1 MKKRLHLLSTIAV
14 VSLCLS
20 CALGAAQRKKYRNF
34 SINTGSE
41 KTITS
46 CDQVRMKVDD
56 QEIVYS
62 TLEQTLPWAAGSS
75 LKVRVAQRGGVHVQ
89 GWDGNQF
96 AIKACLGAA
105 GDSAAEAQRILSQIS
120 LSVDGGVVTTNEPND
135 ENWMAYL
142 IIQAPNGAIMSLE
155 SKNAPIGISSF
166 SGTVEVR
173 NQNGPVSLNDVGGH
187 IRADVTNGPIS
198 VTGNRGD
205 HRLNVQNGPITVDL
219 TGNSWESG
227 ELEGHSQNGPLTLML
242 PPDYQSPVRVDTS
255 KHSPVQCRAAQC
267 KESVRTW
274 ENPSRIEFGG
284 STPVIRLSTVNGPV
298 TIMPGGDRSK

>member
-1 MKKRLHLLSTIAV
+1 MKKSSILLLTITV
-14 VSLCLS
+14 LSLCLS
-20 CALGAAQRKKYRNF
+20 CVLGAAQRNKHRGF
-34 SINTGSE
+34 SISTGPE

-56 QEIVYS
+56 QEIAYS
-62 TLEQTLPWAAGSS
+62 ALEQTLPRGAGSPI
-75 LKVRVAQRGGVHVQ
+75 KVQVAQRGGIHVQ
-89 GWDGNQF
+89 GWDGDLY

-105 GDSAAEAQRILSQIS
+105 GDNLAEAQRILGQIS
-120 LSVDGGVVTTNEPND
+120 LSVDGGVVTTSGPND
-135 ENWMAYL
+135 GNWMAYL
-142 IIQAPNGAIMSLE
+142 IIQAPNGATMNLE
-155 SKNAPIGISSF
+155 SKNAPIGISAF
-166 SGTVEVR
+166 SGTVEVH
-173 NQNGPVSLNDVGGH
+173 NQNGPVSLYDVGGQ

-219 TGNSWESG
+219 TGSSWEGG

-274 ENPSRIEFGG
+274 ENPTRIEFGG

-298 TIMPGGDRSK
+298 TIMPGGKRSK